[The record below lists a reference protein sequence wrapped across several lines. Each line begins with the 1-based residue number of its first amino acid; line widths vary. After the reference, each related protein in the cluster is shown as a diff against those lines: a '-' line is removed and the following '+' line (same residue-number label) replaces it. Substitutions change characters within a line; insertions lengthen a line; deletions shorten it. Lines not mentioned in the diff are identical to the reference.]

1 MSPLS
6 LSAFK
11 LGLNSPVPQRAGSGY
26 AAQTPRPVPGFD
38 PRGISWL
45 WCQKTSSALILGCPP
60 QAL

>member
-11 LGLNSPVPQRAGSGY
+11 LGLNSPVPWRAGSGY
-26 AAQTPRPVPGFD
+26 PAQTPRPVPGFD
-38 PRGISWL
+38 PCGISWL
-45 WCQKTSSALILGCPP
+45 WCQKTSSASILECLP